1 MHYGTIENTKIEL
14 TEYFDFV
21 KNNMVFKEMEI
32 QNDKVYM
39 IFLYKNYEH
48 HIIYFFKYNYLT
60 VKMYKGIINLNTV
73 LIKKD
78 GDYNIKEMIYD
89 YFLYRDDIIFE
100 EAVF

>member
-1 MHYGTIENTKIEL
+1 
-14 TEYFDFV
+14 
-21 KNNMVFKEMEI
+21 
-32 QNDKVYM
+32 
-39 IFLYKNYEH
+39 
-48 HIIYFFKYNYLT
+48 
-60 VKMYKGIINLNTV
+60 MYKGIINLNTV